1 MKLYDVTSADYIKCK
16 FIDYLSEQPIL
27 CIGNEIMYG
36 INKMV
41 ADLVFLMKGKTYAVE
56 IKAQNDNLLKIQDQL
71 SNYRLVFDYVLVVTT
86 ENHIK
91 RLMSIVDDSIVV
103 FVIKKDNSITL
114 IQRGRIQK
122 LVDKQSILATLSAQF
137 ISFKLGCKL
146 SEVDNVKCQT
156 IRRGKDFIKKLLFQF
171 FEERLLKQYNVF
183 LNEKGVQ
190 THIEDLGALSHYNYI
205 E

>member
-1 MKLYDVTSADYIKCK
+1 
-16 FIDYLSEQPIL
+16 
-27 CIGNEIMYG
+27 
-36 INKMV
+36 MV
-41 ADLVFLMKGKTYAVE
+41 ADLVFLMEGKTYAVE
-56 IKAQNDNLLKIQDQL
+56 IKAQNDNLIKIQDQL
-71 SNYRLVFDYVLVVTT
+71 SNYRLVFDYVIVVTT

-91 RLMSIVDDSIVV
+91 QLMSIVDDSIAV

-137 ISFKLGCKL
+137 ISFKFGCKL
-146 SEVDNVKCQT
+146 SEVDNFRCVT
-156 IRRGKDFIKKLLFQF
+156 IRRSKDFIKKLLFQF
-171 FEERLLKQYNVF
+171 FEGRLLKQYNVF
-183 LNEKGVQ
+183 LNEKGAQ